1 MCECDLIT
9 FSHAL
14 LMDMNG
20 NPQDLVLFDL
30 FSALQDA
37 GVIRSV
43 ITGSRLY
50 SEVPIGE

>member
-1 MCECDLIT
+1 MRCDHIQPCSTDGREC
-9 FSHAL
+9 
-14 LMDMNG
+14 